1 MKTAHQITACLL
13 ISVILGSSLFYLTTP
28 KALTDN
34 DEDKSGY
41 YVTLEI
47 YQYRD
52 GELIDKH
59 IIEDDFILRNYA
71 YMFINILSGER
82 YADANNNYKVI
93 DIDNV
98 EHSFT
103 NQIYFGYMHSHPAK
117 IRLGTG
123 TNPVAVT
130 NYKLQT
136 EVLNQVVDDG
146 SIWVNGNQFNV
157 TADSTMV
164 SDGSYIITECGLS
177 VGFGVSGGA
186 DSFLICRD
194 VFSGITINNADVIV
208 VRYIF
213 RFNMWGKQNENK

>member
-1 MKTAHQITACLL
+1 MKTAHQITAILL

-28 KALTDN
+28 IALTDN

-47 YQYRD
+47 YQYRE

-59 IIEDDFILRNYA
+59 IVEDDFILRNWVYLWL
-71 YMFINILSGER
+71 NIFCGDRWSESN
-82 YADANNNYKVI
+82 DYKLQ

-98 EHSFT
+98 ERALPF
-103 NQIYFGYMHSHPAK
+103 NLWFVPEYAK

-123 TNPVAVT
+123 TNPVTVT

-136 EVLNQVVDDG
+136 EVLSLLIDDG
-146 SIWVNGNQFNV
+146 TVWVTGNQFNV
-157 TADSTMV
+157 TSDMTIV
-164 SDGSYIITECGLS
+164 SDDSYSITEAGLS
-177 VGFGVSGGA
+177 IRVI
-186 DSFLICRD
+186 DYEYLICRD
-194 VFSGITINNADVIV
+194 VFSPISVNLDDVIM

-213 RFNMWGKQNENK
+213 RFNI